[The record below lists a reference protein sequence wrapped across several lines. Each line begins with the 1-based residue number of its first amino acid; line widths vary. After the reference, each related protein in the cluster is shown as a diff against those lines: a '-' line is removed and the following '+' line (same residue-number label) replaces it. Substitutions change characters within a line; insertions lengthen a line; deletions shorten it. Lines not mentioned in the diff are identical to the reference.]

1 MLPLYSIVEEDDDTA
16 LIVESQPDPNWV
28 NKTGLADPCPLSTNN
43 QPYRYSRSVPDLPI
57 LTETGLS

>member
-28 NKTGLADPCPLSTNN
+28 NKTGLADPVPLIY
-43 QPYRYSRSVPDLPI
+43 Q
-57 LTETGLS
+57 